1 MSEAPVRR
9 TVVKHVIPSNYLEQ
23 GERSVRFYLPPG
35 YQEWLS
41 YPVVYCQDGEDFFN
55 FGRIATISH
64 RLILE
69 ESWEP
74 FIIAAVDVDK
84 SVRTEEYLTGSER
97 HEAYLNFW
105 IEELVPFVEKNFAA
119 RPSPDARLLAGDSLG
134 ATVSMSIALRRP
146 DLFNRL
152 LSLSGAYY
160 GASIAQMKEARE
172 GELAG
177 LAVWMTVGLQETAYE
192 TDRGIHNFVELNRAA
207 KRILES
213 KGAYVDYREK
223 DGEHKWGFWQSE
235 LPEALGAFLGPQAHM

>member
-1 MSEAPVRR
+1 MSDTPVRR
-9 TVVKHVIPSNYLEQ
+9 TVVKHVVPSNYLEE

-64 RLILE
+64 SLILE

-84 SVRTEEYLTGSER
+84 SVRTEEYLTGSAR
-97 HEAYLNFW
+97 HEAYLKFW
-105 IEELVPFVEKNFAA
+105 SEELVPFVEKTFGA
-119 RPSPDARLLAGDSLG
+119 RASADARLLAGDSLG
-134 ATVSMSIALRRP
+134 ATVSLSIALRRP
-146 DLFNRL
+146 DLFNRI

-160 GASIAQMKEARE
+160 GASIAELKEA
-172 GELAG
+172 GDLSC
-177 LAVWMTVGLQETAYE
+177 LSLWMTVGLQETAYE
-192 TDRGIHNFVELNRAA
+192 TERGTHNFVELNRAA
-207 KRILES
+207 KRLLES

-223 DGEHKWGFWQSE
+223 DGEHKWGFWQKE
-235 LPEALGAFLGPQAHM
+235 LPEALGAFLGPNAHM

>member
-1 MSEAPVRR
+1 MSDSPVRR
-9 TVVKHVIPSNYLEQ
+9 TVVKHTIPSNYLSS
-23 GERSVRFYLPPG
+23 GERAVRFYFPPG

-64 RLILE
+64 GLILE

-84 SVRTEEYLTGSER
+84 SVRTEEYLPGSVR

-105 IEELVPFVEKNFAA
+105 TSELVPFVEKNFAA
-119 RPSPDARLLAGDSLG
+119 RPSADARLLAGDSLG
-134 ATVSMSIALRRP
+134 ATVSLAIAIRRP

-160 GASIAQMKEARE
+160 GASIAQMKEA
-172 GELAG
+172 GDLSWLSA
-177 LAVWMTVGLQETAYE
+177 WMTVGLQETAYE
-192 TDRGIHNFVELNRAA
+192 TERGTHNFVELNRAA

-223 DGEHKWGFWQSE
+223 DGEHKWGFWQKE
-235 LPEALGAFLGPQAHM
+235 LPEALGAFLGPKAHM

>member
-1 MSEAPVRR
+1 MSESPVRR
-9 TVVKHVIPSNYLEQ
+9 TVVKHAVPSNYLQ
-23 GERSVRFYLPPG
+23 AGERAVRFYLPPG

-41 YPVVYCQDGEDFFN
+41 YPVIYCQDGEDFFN

-64 RLILE
+64 GLILE

-84 SVRTEEYLTGSER
+84 SVRTEEYLPGSER

-105 IEELVPFVEKNFAA
+105 VHELVPFVEKNFAA
-119 RPSPDARLLAGDSLG
+119 RPSADARLLAGDSLG
-134 ATVSMSIALRRP
+134 ATVSLSIAIRRP

-160 GASIAQMKEARE
+160 GASIAQMKEVGDLSWLSA
-172 GELAG
+172 
-177 LAVWMTVGLQETAYE
+177 WMTVGLQETAYE
-192 TDRGIHNFVELNRAA
+192 TERGTHNFVELNRAA
-207 KRILES
+207 KQILES

-223 DGEHKWGFWQSE
+223 DGEHKWGFWQKE
-235 LPEALGAFLGPQAHM
+235 LPEALGAFLGPKAHM